1 MLGNFVSISVYV
13 SDINQIM
20 DKKTASYG
28 NAAITLTKLVAVN
41 FLCLDTG
48 RIYNIKFL
56 KNTVLSSRYII
67 AGDDSWVEEW
77 EVQTTQYKTGYKD
90 ILYNMG
96 DTADILQ

>member
-1 MLGNFVSISVYV
+1 MLSNFVSISVYV
-13 SDINQIM
+13 CDVNLIT

-56 KNTVLSSRYII
+56 KRTVLSSRYII
-67 AGDDSWVEEW
+67 AGDDSWVGYS
-77 EVQTTQYKTGYKD
+77 QYFA
-90 ILYNMG
+90 IIANRV
-96 DTADILQ
+96 